1 MIRGGA
7 FLLLAAALVLIGAAC
22 DGGGDGPAGTD
33 ATATAP
39 AAAVEIVTGP
49 DGCVDREA
57 LPAPGP
63 YEVGAEP
70 IFFRFGFPAEA
81 LRSGSICVDQLRLV
95 SIRVVGDGGGE
106 APVLSMTNADGG
118 EEIEVPTEPV
128 VVPGEEDLGSFF
140 NALVELPGPGRWL
153 FSVEAGGG
161 SASYL
166 VIVRAPEGG

>member
-1 MIRGGA
+1 MRNGA
-7 FLLLAAALVLIGAAC
+7 FFGLAAVVLLIGVAC
-22 DGGGDGPAGTD
+22 DGGGGPAGTD
-33 ATATAP
+33 GPPTAP
-39 AAAVEIVTGP
+39 PAVDIVTGP
-49 DGCVDREA
+49 DGCVDRKA
-57 LPAPGP
+57 LAAPGP

-95 SIRVVGDGGGE
+95 SIRVFGDGGGE
-106 APVLSMTNADGG
+106 APVLSITNADGG

-153 FSVEAGGG
+153 FSLEAAGG

>member
-95 SIRVVGDGGGE
+95 SIRVVGDDGGE
-106 APVLSMTNADGG
+106 APVLLVSEAAAGG
-118 EEIEVPTEPV
+118 ATELQTEPV
-128 VVPGEEDLGSFF
+128 V
-140 NALVELPGPGRWL
+140 GPG
-153 FSVEAGGG
+153 
-161 SASYL
+161 
-166 VIVRAPEGG
+166 